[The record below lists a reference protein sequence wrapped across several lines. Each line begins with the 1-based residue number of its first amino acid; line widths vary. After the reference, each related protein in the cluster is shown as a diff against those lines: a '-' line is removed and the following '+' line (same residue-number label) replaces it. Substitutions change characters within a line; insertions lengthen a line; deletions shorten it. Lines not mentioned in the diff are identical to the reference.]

1 MATKTNVNAL
11 QNAQPKALETM
22 ISIADLALAHRG
34 GNPRLADIVHT
45 VGAASRC
52 LRIRDL
58 DERLS
63 TENAAVP
70 AIGKK
75 LGTLAC

>member
-1 MATKTNVNAL
+1 MKVVTKAQAAEARATTL
-11 QNAQPKALETM
+11 DTM
-22 ISIADLALAHRG
+22 VAIADRALAHRG
-34 GNPRLADIVHT
+34 ETAPRLADIVRT

-58 DERLS
+58 DERLT
-63 TENAAVP
+63 TENAAVL

-75 LGTLAC
+75 MGTLA